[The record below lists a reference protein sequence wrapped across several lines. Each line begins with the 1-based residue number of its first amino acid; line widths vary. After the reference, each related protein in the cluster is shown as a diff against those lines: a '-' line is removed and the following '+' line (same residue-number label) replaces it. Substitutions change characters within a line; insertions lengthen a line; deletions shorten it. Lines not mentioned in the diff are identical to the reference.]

1 MTRPLRLLLSCVAV
15 AAAVVLGGCS
25 QTQKQDIRTIGE
37 TEGLYVYV
45 AGLTYQVQVSRYL
58 NADDIEDG
66 GYLRGL
72 PPGEAQLSDGETWF
86 GVFMRVDNETEEP
99 RPTAEEFEI
108 HTTQE
113 EVFEPVEIDRQEN
126 AFAYEARMLE
136 PGELL
141 PDPDSVAGYG
151 PIAGEMLL
159 FKVEYEA
166 LQNRPLELHIKS
178 PENPDEQALVD
189 LDV

>member
-1 MTRPLRLLLSCVAV
+1 MTRPLRLLLPCL
-15 AAAVVLGGCS
+15 AALGTLVLGGCS

-58 NADDIEDG
+58 NADDREDYA
-66 GYLRGL
+66 YLRGL
-72 PPGEAQLSDGETWF
+72 GVGDSQLGDGETWF
-86 GVFMRVDNETEEP
+86 GVFVRVDNETEEP

-126 AFAYEARMLE
+126 VFAYEPRVLA

-141 PDPDSVAGYG
+141 PHPDSAAGYG
-151 PIAGEMLL
+151 PIAGELVL
-159 FKVEYEA
+159 FKVDYES
-166 LQNRPLELHIKS
+166 LQNRPLELHIIS